1 VRLALRERPTR
12 AIWICDLIKG
22 MNSFE
27 AMIADAVEIS
37 TMGSGHFRLMPGE
50 YRVMPEKNGGA
61 LLVRIDI
68 NGTAPIPLTPVQWGI
83 LDAARFI
90 KRR

>member
-1 VRLALRERPTR
+1 
-12 AIWICDLIKG
+12 
-22 MNSFE
+22 
-27 AMIADAVEIS
+27 
-37 TMGSGHFRLMPGE
+37 
-50 YRVMPEKNGGA
+50 MPEKNGGA

>member
-1 VRLALRERPTR
+1 MFP
-12 AIWICDLIKG
+12 G
-22 MNSFE
+22 MDSFE
-27 AMIADAVEIS
+27 AMVIDAVDIS
-37 TMGSGHFRLMPGE
+37 TMGGDHFRLMPGH
-50 YRVMPEKNGGA
+50 YRVRTERNGGA

-68 NGTAPIPLTPVQWGI
+68 KGDEPIPLTPIQWGI